1 MVNHNPWVW
10 SENHLSVTL
19 RVLRLEPDLSVISVF
34 HSSLCHREAGE
45 REKESTRRR
54 MGRGSEREEKR
65 SRRKPQKISPLALN
79 SKWQVCLL
87 FQMETSESV
96 LYPAQCWFDGLR
108 GNKYPRLLSSSILL
122 YSSAWCIHGPLA
134 DGRPWA
140 AHPRV
145 HQQRSSRL
153 LAQRIVFESTL
164 IRRDVSIARRKRTYR
179 PSAWRS
185 LRRDKA
191 VAWLRASNW
200 CHGNVSCCD
209 GPQSWTGGAV
219 QRFADHAG
227 PHYQERIQK

>member
-1 MVNHNPWVW
+1 
-10 SENHLSVTL
+10 
-19 RVLRLEPDLSVISVF
+19 
-34 HSSLCHREAGE
+34 
-45 REKESTRRR
+45 
-54 MGRGSEREEKR
+54 
-65 SRRKPQKISPLALN
+65 
-79 SKWQVCLL
+79 
-87 FQMETSESV
+87 METSESV

-122 YSSAWCIHGPLA
+122 YSSPWCIQGPLA

-209 GPQSWTGGAV
+209 GPQSGTGGAV
-219 QRFADHAG
+219 QRFTDHAG
-227 PHYQERIQK
+227 PYYQERIQKQSQRNNGLFPVAS